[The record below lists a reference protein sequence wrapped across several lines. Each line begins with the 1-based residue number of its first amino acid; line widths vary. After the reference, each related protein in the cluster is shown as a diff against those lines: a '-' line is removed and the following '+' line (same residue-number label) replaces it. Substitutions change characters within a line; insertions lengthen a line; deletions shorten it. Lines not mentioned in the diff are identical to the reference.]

1 MKSKRTKQF
10 HALFAELPES
20 VQRQANEA
28 YRLFRA
34 NPSHPS
40 LSFKQV
46 SPRGPVYSV
55 RVGLH
60 YRALAI
66 RQPDCLLWFS
76 RPALRKYRFLN
87 HLDRARAPF
96 PSLGM
101 NNPG

>member
-10 HALFAELPES
+10 HALFAELPEP
-20 VQRQANEA
+20 VQRQANAA
-28 YRLFRA
+28 YKLFKA

-46 SPRGPVYSV
+46 SPRGPVYSA

-66 RQPDCLLWFS
+66 RKPDEIIWFWIGSHAEYDKLLS
-76 RPALRKYRFLN
+76 RL
-87 HLDRARAPF
+87 
-96 PSLGM
+96 
-101 NNPG
+101 

>member
-20 VQRQANEA
+20 VQQQANAA
-28 YRLFRA
+28 YKLFKA

-46 SPRGPVYSV
+46 SPHGPVYSA

-60 YRALAI
+60 YRDRALAI
-66 RQPDCLLWFS
+66 RKPDEIIWFWIGSHAEYDKMLS
-76 RPALRKYRFLN
+76 RL
-87 HLDRARAPF
+87 
-96 PSLGM
+96 
-101 NNPG
+101 

>member
-1 MKSKRTKQF
+1 VKSKRTKQF

-20 VQRQANEA
+20 VQRQANA
-28 YRLFRA
+28 TYKLFKA

-46 SPRGPVYSV
+46 SPRGPVYSA

-66 RQPDCLLWFS
+66 RKSDEVIRFWIGSHAEYDKMFS
-76 RPALRKYRFLN
+76 RL
-87 HLDRARAPF
+87 
-96 PSLGM
+96 
-101 NNPG
+101 